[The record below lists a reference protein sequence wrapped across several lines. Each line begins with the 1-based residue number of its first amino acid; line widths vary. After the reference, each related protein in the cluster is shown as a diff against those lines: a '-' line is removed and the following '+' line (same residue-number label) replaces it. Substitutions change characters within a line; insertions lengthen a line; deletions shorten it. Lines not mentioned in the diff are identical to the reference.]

1 MNLTDHDLAVLHQL
15 VGWEHE
21 DPQSIDKNRREYL
34 LDLAAR
40 LLTELS
46 RSLSYASKAK
56 DSKGTPLGIHPS
68 RSTERRLDVQR
79 DAMSDFDRDKI
90 GHEDNDGTLG
100 LRDRRG

>member
-1 MNLTDHDLAVLHQL
+1 MKCETCGDTLGENPVTGGYRPCGLCAT
-15 VGWEHE
+15 
-21 DPQSIDKNRREYL
+21 
-34 LDLAAR
+34 R
-40 LLTELS
+40 LRTEV
-46 RSLSYASKAK
+46 
-56 DSKGTPLGIHPS
+56 S